1 MNTLLA
7 QTPVDIGKELLLK
20 KSTPI
25 GTAPQFASPGA
36 SISIILKNV
45 YVLAGIML
53 FVLLIV
59 GVSP

>member
-1 MNTLLA
+1 MFSLLA
-7 QTPVDIGKELLLK
+7 VNIGDQLMLEPSLAI
-20 KSTPI
+20 T
-25 GTAPQFASPGA
+25 GAPQFASPGA
-36 SISIILKNV
+36 LISIILKNV